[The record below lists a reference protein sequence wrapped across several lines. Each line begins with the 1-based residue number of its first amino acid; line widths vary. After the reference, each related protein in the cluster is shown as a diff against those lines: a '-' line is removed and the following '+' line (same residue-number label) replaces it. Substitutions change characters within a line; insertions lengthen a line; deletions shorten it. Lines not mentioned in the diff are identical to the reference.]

1 MCFNQNCVIG
11 LIIGEGCV
19 GESMFSLIGK
29 LNKRFFSLLCP
40 KYVRY
45 IIELR
50 VTDGFDGKE
59 ISTSR
64 FAMPHQTTKYNMKFI
79 YPFL

>member
-1 MCFNQNCVIG
+1 MCFNQNSVIG

-19 GESMFSLIGK
+19 GKSMFSLIGK
-29 LNKRFFSLLCP
+29 LNKRFFSLLRP

-45 IIELR
+45 I
-50 VTDGFDGKE
+50 TDGFDRKE

-64 FAMPHQTTKYNMKFI
+64 FAVPHQMTKCNMKFI